1 MKQFTYTISDP
12 VGIHARP
19 AGLLAK
25 AAKGLDSTITIT
37 ITKADGSKSAA
48 ATKLMA
54 LMGMGVKTGETV
66 TVTIEGGN
74 EEANAAAMEQF
85 FQENL

>member
-1 MKQFTYTISDP
+1 MKQFTYTVNDP

-25 AAKGLDSTITIT
+25 AAKALDSTITL
-37 ITKADGSKSAA
+37 TKADGKSAN
-48 ATKLMA
+48 ATRLMA
-54 LMGMGVKTGETV
+54 VMGMAVKTGETV

-74 EEANAAAMEQF
+74 EEASAAAMEKF
-85 FQENL
+85 FKDNL